1 MILPLLF
8 VQIVGSL
15 GQANIVDTTSMLT
28 QNGEGT
34 RVLSGPSR
42 DLLKQFQLDLDD
54 LSARMGA
61 TTFGRAES
69 IDQKLFRS
77 LRYVNRLFFCF
88 NPTDVVS
95 LKCRSMQVR
104 QPRPLQ
110 KRLPQYSHRRRLCQ
124 PQLPNHDSYDG
135 ITNARRFD
143 LLIQ

>member
-28 QNGEGT
+28 QNGDGT
-34 RVLSGPSR
+34 RVLSGSSR

-69 IDQKLFRS
+69 IDQQLFRS
-77 LRYVNRLFFCF
+77 LRFVTCPIF
-88 NPTDVVS
+88 
-95 LKCRSMQVR
+95 RS
-104 QPRPLQ
+104 
-110 KRLPQYSHRRRLCQ
+110 
-124 PQLPNHDSYDG
+124 
-135 ITNARRFD
+135 
-143 LLIQ
+143 